1 MNRAPT
7 PTRSDAAAAV
17 GPAPAV
23 RALDDPAVERLRR
36 VAAGDDEPPDLTGT
50 RYELAEPIG
59 RGGMGA
65 VYRVRD
71 RELGRDLALKVLV
84 AEQSGAEAGARLL
97 EEARILARLEH
108 PGIVPV
114 HEVGTLPDGRLFYTM
129 RLVHGSRLDRIVGSG
144 APLEDRLRAF
154 ERLCEAVAF
163 AHAHGVIHRDLKPE
177 NVMVGAFGEVLVM
190 DWGVAKVRAAPDGGA
205 APGVTPSRAAPP
217 VADRPLS
224 RDDDFTKG
232 TAAAAPRAG
241 EALPPR
247 RGATAPGAVLGT
259 PGYMAPEQA
268 RGDAAAADE
277 RSDVH
282 ALGAILWFLLSGRAP
297 EASAGAPVA
306 GRGDST
312 AIPPP
317 IAAVCRKAL
326 AADPAERYVGARE
339 LADDVRRWLSGL
351 PVAAHREGPLERV
364 ARLARRHRTALLLVG
379 AYLVMR
385 LLLGL
390 LAGV

>member
-1 MNRAPT
+1 
-7 PTRSDAAAAV
+7 
-17 GPAPAV
+17 V
-23 RALDDPAVERLRR
+23 RPLDDRAVERLRR

-50 RYELAEPIG
+50 RYDLTEPIG

-84 AEQSGAEAGARLL
+84 PEQSGPEAGARLL

-114 HEVGTLPDGRLFYTM
+114 HDAGTLPDGRLFYTM
-129 RLVHGSRLDRIVGSG
+129 RLVRGSRLDHLVERG

-190 DWGVAKVRAAPDGGA
+190 DWGVAKVRGTPPVGGA
-205 APGVTPSRAAPP
+205 ASGVASSRTTAPIVRAAAGS
-217 VADRPLS
+217 VADGP
-224 RDDDFTKG
+224 
-232 TAAAAPRAG
+232 AATQPRA
-241 EALPPR
+241 R
-247 RGATAPGAVLGT
+247 VTAPGAVLGT

-282 ALGAILWFLLSGRAP
+282 ALGAILGFLVTGRSP
-297 EASAGAPVA
+297 GAPA
-306 GRGDST
+306 GSGGAGGASP
-312 AIPPP
+312 AIPAPL
-317 IAAVCRKAL
+317 AAVCAKAL
-326 AADPAERYVGARE
+326 AADPADRYAGAGE
-339 LADDVRRWLSGL
+339 LADEVRRWLSGL
-351 PVAAHREGPLERV
+351 PVAAHREGLLERA